1 MVLPP
6 VRFEKH
12 VTADCVIFTIHAT
25 REVADE
31 LGPDGPTRKVV

>member
-12 VTADCVIFTIHAT
+12 VTADCVMITIHVT
-25 REVADE
+25 RDVADE
-31 LGPDGPTRKVV
+31 LSPDGLTRKCV